1 MTRRWCRGLAGEF
14 CIFGARGGQ
23 GRAIRGG
30 PPFSKILLNIMDDW
44 VTRLKCLETPGSG
57 VGLRDNVQATWVV
70 NNFME

>member
-1 MTRRWCRGLAGEF
+1 
-14 CIFGARGGQ
+14 
-23 GRAIRGG
+23 
-30 PPFSKILLNIMDDW
+30 MDDW